1 MSFVARE
8 NQKSPKCFTKQ
19 ADENCHRRWTS
30 VAGSDPELSAWKV
43 VLLAHEKPYIND
55 RDNNYLCNECWSY
68 MQVPIPRCDG
78 DKDIVVSF
86 ELPFFPLKCRMA
98 SFFPRQNRDFVSS
111 QPCSLQAGSSWETYE
126 KSLLSVCRL
135 TAVMI
140 FQNDYLWTDR

>member
-78 DKDIVVSF
+78 DKDIVVSC
-86 ELPFFPLKCRMA
+86 ELPFFSHWNVEWL
-98 SFFPRQNRDFVSS
+98 FFSS
-111 QPCSLQAGSSWETYE
+111 SKSWF
-126 KSLLSVCRL
+126 R
-135 TAVMI
+135 
-140 FQNDYLWTDR
+140 